1 MIGNIIP
8 ADLLDL
14 STPSVIE
21 VVESLLNKYERSE
34 IYTWLGTN
42 ILISINPKSA
52 CPQNYS
58 CDNWNDFNEIPDCW
72 RKPHVF
78 SMAEECL
85 YQLSSTQNNQSII
98 ITGTSGSG
106 KTEATKH
113 ILRYLTYKSSI
124 KRQKQIAKVETYI
137 EHTLI
142 QSNPVLEAL
151 GNAQTQ
157 FNENSSRFGKYIRL
171 LYDRNQIL
179 VAAKLQIYLLEKPRA
194 VFTSQTLFSSFHV
207 FRWFLESLSK
217 EDQIQFGLIG
227 CHYLV
232 NDNDGPDD
240 LVLQKSHSNWS
251 CLIEAFRSLNIKD
264 EKLLEFYKLLSVILL
279 LNSVHFISSESCV
292 NIDVSQINSSCL
304 PSKSPCH
311 SSKLNDQNYRHQH
324 QERQYSDD
332 PASLATISNDDIQK
346 ITMAGKLLG
355 IPDGELL
362 HSFPQQFI
370 TRLVQAGS
378 NSHQSRRVT
387 TYKCA
392 CTVSQ
397 AREQRDC
404 FVKALYNSLFHFMV
418 ELINKQLNFDNTEGV
433 FNELGILDLFGF
445 ECLDVNSFE
454 QYCINYANERLHQTF
469 MRIAVTNAWVELEEE
484 GLSFQSVDN
493 LLPTDTITTANV
505 TNTINMNITDR
516 NIDEYKPRLDSSLEK
531 CYNTHTVK
539 AIETNANL
547 LEEVCLLN
555 RVHNVNSSMKLSST
569 ISSNQLLDPRE
580 LDWINKMQS
589 VFTTPN
595 CSICLYD
602 DQIVRSPRMTNTKK
616 HTQPTSCHVIN
627 KQTTSKPSPSK
638 FKTYSKSACDRFI
651 VKHYGGS
658 VTYSVSGFVTKN
670 LDRLP
675 VHLLTWVKDSCT
687 TTLDGDNNNPPTTN
701 NNNNN
706 LIYLILSHALDTI
719 MNNNSKHQM
728 KSSAQIRSPLRQ
740 INIINDNQINNSSCK
755 QLNSS
760 IVNNISGDD
769 QHNVNNSISPTNNR
783 LNANNTRRLNTVFGN
798 FKSSVDQLLDC
809 LSCHN
814 LFFIRCIR
822 PDLPS
827 GINCS
832 TINSLSIIDR
842 NYVQDQLLTS
852 GLLAALE
859 VLRSTY
865 YAKYTYKEFIS
876 QYRVFWQLNPHPPAN
891 QLMETEF
898 SLLNSW
904 YLKLIQLTR
913 STSKRTQLKLRRET
927 SESTIQ
933 QQQQFVLIM
942 LTLGLNIIPI
952 NCYYETSVLN
962 KENLDIS
969 KQISIQ
975 FPIIHQ
981 FGRTCI
987 HLTKSQFQHLI
998 TLKEFMLNRN
1008 VKVIQR
1014 FLKRCLRYKA
1024 AACRIQHWWRKILNY
1039 RKNISYDQLHSINLV
1054 SSLSNNDII
1063 NNTTNQPD
1071 NKYTLN
1077 SNIPTIE
1084 TTQLK
1089 EEKTV
1094 QSTSPLLSSSSRSR
1108 SSSPTFIIESVDH
1121 WPTYQQ
1127 HILSRRYLPIRND
1140 HHYHHNLIK
1149 KQSILLNYLIPY
1161 SHKNHIL
1168 KFFET
1173 IKQPIQGCC

>member
-1 MIGNIIP
+1 MTGNIIP

-14 STPSVIE
+14 STPSVSE
-21 VVESLLNKYERSE
+21 VVQSLINKYERSE

-42 ILISINPKSA
+42 ILLSINPKSV

-58 CDNWNDFNEIPDCW
+58 CDNWDDFNEITDCW

-113 ILRYLTYKSSI
+113 ILHYLTYKSSI
-124 KRQKQIAKVETYI
+124 KRQKQIAKVETFI

-217 EDQIQFGLIG
+217 KDQIQFGLID

-232 NDNDGPDD
+232 HDNDYDD
-240 LVLQKSHSNWS
+240 LMVQKSHSNWS
-251 CLIEAFRSLNIKD
+251 SLLQAFQALNIKD
-264 EKLLEFYKLLSVILL
+264 EKLFEFYKLLSVILL
-279 LNSVHFISSESCV
+279 LNSVHFISMESCV
-292 NIDVSQINSSCL
+292 NIDLHQINSSYL
-304 PSKSPCH
+304 PSNSLCH
-311 SSKLNDQNYRHQH
+311 SSKLNNQQNYHHRH

-332 PASLATISNDDIQK
+332 PAGLASISCDDIQK

-362 HSFPQQFI
+362 HSFPQQFL

-378 NSHQSRRVT
+378 NSHQSKRMT

-404 FVKALYNSLFHFMV
+404 FVKSLYNSLFHFMV
-418 ELINKQLNFDNTEGV
+418 DLINNQLNFDNTEGV
-433 FNELGILDLFGF
+433 VSELGILDLFGF

-484 GLSFQSVDN
+484 GLSLQSVNN
-493 LLPTDTITTANV
+493 LLPTDTTTTAASV
-505 TNTINMNITDR
+505 TNT
-516 NIDEYKPRLDSSLEK
+516 IDEYKPRLDLSLEK

-569 ISSNQLLDPRE
+569 VSSSNQLLDPRE
-580 LDWINKMQS
+580 LDWIDKIKS

-602 DQIVRSPRMTNTKK
+602 DQIVRSPRMTNPKK
-616 HTQPTSCHVIN
+616 HTQSTSCHVIN
-627 KQTTSKPSPSK
+627 KQTISKSSPST
-638 FKTYSKSACDRFI
+638 FKTCSKSPCDRFI

-687 TTLDGDNNNPPTTN
+687 TTLDGNNSPTITN
-701 NNNNN
+701 HNNSSSS
-706 LIYLILSHALDTI
+706 LIYLILNHALDTI
-719 MNNNSKHQM
+719 MKHQM

-740 INIINDNQINNSSCK
+740 INNNDNQMDHNSYRK
-755 QLNSS
+755 LNSS
-760 IVNNISGDD
+760 IVNNNSGYD

-809 LSCHN
+809 LNNHN
-814 LFFIRCIR
+814 LYFIRCIR

-827 GINCS
+827 GMNCT

-842 NYVQDQLLTS
+842 NYIQDQLLNS

-865 YAKYTYKEFIS
+865 YAKYTYKEFIN

-904 YLKLIQLTR
+904 YLKLIQLNR

-942 LTLGLNIIPI
+942 LTLGLNLIPI
-952 NCYYETSVLN
+952 NSCCEISVLN
-962 KENLDIS
+962 KDNSGIS
-969 KQISIQ
+969 NQIAVE

-987 HLTKSQFQHLI
+987 HLTKSQFQHLT

-1014 FLKRCLRYKA
+1014 FFKRCLKHKVA
-1024 AACRIQHWWRKILNY
+1024 TCRIQHWWRKILNY
-1039 RKNISYDQLHSINLV
+1039 RKIVSSHPLHSINLV
-1054 SSLSNNDII
+1054 SSLSNDNDTIDR
-1063 NNTTNQPD
+1063 PD
-1071 NKYTLN
+1071 NEYTLN
-1077 SNIPTIE
+1077 SSCHSLPEISSNLPTIIK
-1084 TTQLK
+1084 TQS
-1089 EEKTV
+1089 EEAKKTV
-1094 QSTSPLLSSSSRSR
+1094 QSLLSSPPSPPPPTLPSSG
-1108 SSSPTFIIESVDH
+1108 ESFNNN
-1121 WPTYQQ
+1121 WPTYQH
-1127 HILSRRYLPIRND
+1127 HILSRRCLPIIN
-1140 HHYHHNLIK
+1140 YHHNNNLSN
-1149 KQSILLNYLIPY
+1149 KQSVVLNYLIPY

-1173 IKQPIQGCC
+1173 IEPVKGIFDILL

>member
-1 MIGNIIP
+1 ML
-8 ADLLDL
+8 A
-14 STPSVIE
+14 
-21 VVESLLNKYERSE
+21 KYRFF
-34 IYTWLGTN
+34 
-42 ILISINPKSA
+42 K
-52 CPQNYS
+52 
-58 CDNWNDFNEIPDCW
+58 
-72 RKPHVF
+72 
-78 SMAEECL
+78 
-85 YQLSSTQNNQSII
+85 
-98 ITGTSGSG
+98 
-106 KTEATKH
+106 
-113 ILRYLTYKSSI
+113 
-124 KRQKQIAKVETYI
+124 
-137 EHTLI
+137 
-142 QSNPVLEAL
+142 
-151 GNAQTQ
+151 GNAQTRY
-157 FNENSSRFGKYIRL
+157 NENSSRFGKYIRL

-194 VFTSQTLFSSFHV
+194 VFTSQTLSSSFHV

-217 EDQIQFGLIG
+217 EDRIQFGLID
-227 CHYLV
+227 CHYLI
-232 NDNDGPDD
+232 NDNDGRDD

-251 CLIEAFRSLNIKD
+251 CLLQAFQSLNIKD
-264 EKLLEFYKLLSVILL
+264 EKLFEFYKLLSVILL

-292 NIDVSQINSSCL
+292 NIDLSQINSSCL
-304 PSKSPCH
+304 PSNSPCH
-311 SSKLNDQNYRHQH
+311 SSKLNDQQNYRHQH

-332 PASLATISNDDIQK
+332 PASLATISIDDIQK

-378 NSHQSRRVT
+378 NSHQSRRAT

-433 FNELGILDLFGF
+433 VNELGILDLFGF

-493 LLPTDTITTANV
+493 LLPTDTTTTTTNV
-505 TNTINMNITDR
+505 TNPTNMTITDR

-569 ISSNQLLDPRE
+569 TSSNQLLDPRE

-589 VFTTPN
+589 VFTIPN
-595 CSICLYD
+595 SSIYCLYD

-616 HTQPTSCHVIN
+616 HTQPTSCYVIN
-627 KQTTSKPSPSK
+627 KQPITTPSPSK

-687 TTLDGDNNNPPTTN
+687 STHDGDNNNLTTTTTT

-719 MNNNSKHQM
+719 LSNNLKHQM
-728 KSSAQIRSPLRQ
+728 KSSAQIRSPLQQ
-740 INIINDNQINNSSCK
+740 INHINDNQI
-755 QLNSS
+755 
-760 IVNNISGDD
+760 NNISGDD

-809 LSCHN
+809 LNCHN

-827 GINCS
+827 ELNCS

-842 NYVQDQLLTS
+842 NYIQDQLLTS

-904 YLKLIQLTR
+904 YLKLIQLNR

-942 LTLGLNIIPI
+942 LTLGLNLIPI
-952 NCYYETSVLN
+952 NCCYETKVLN
-962 KENLDIS
+962 NENLNIS
-969 KQISIQ
+969 NQISLQ

-987 HLTKSQFQHLI
+987 HLTKSQFQHLF

-1014 FLKRCLRYKA
+1014 FFKRCLQYKT
-1024 AACRIQHWWRKILNY
+1024 AACRIQNWWRKILNY
-1039 RKNISYDQLHSINLV
+1039 RKNISYHQLHSINLV
-1054 SSLSNNDII
+1054 SSLSNNNI
-1063 NNTTNQPD
+1063 NNTTNQSD
-1071 NKYTLN
+1071 NEYTLS
-1077 SNIPTIE
+1077 SNLPT
-1084 TTQLK
+1084 QSK
-1089 EEKTV
+1089 EAKTI
-1094 QSTSPLLSSSSRSR
+1094 QSILSP
-1108 SSSPTFIIESVDH
+1108 SSPTFIIESLDN

-1127 HILSRRYLPIRND
+1127 HILSRRYLPIRNN
-1140 HHYHHNLIK
+1140 HHTRIVCQSDYHNNNNNNLIK

-1161 SHKNHIL
+1161 SYKNHIL
-1168 KFFET
+1168 KFFDT
-1173 IKQPIQGCC
+1173 IEPIQGIFDILL